1 MAMPDDVAM
10 RTAARELGLRPK
22 LLELAV
28 QVGEVRTVRGAG
40 AGTRR
45 VTRAE
50 MARLRA
56 SEGFPDGFSERL
68 RLVDAAGGAELLGI
82 STARFARL
90 ARGGCFSPARFYV
103 NRYRTVV
110 WLYLARELHAFAERR
125 GELLTGSLPRGL
137 RVLLEEGVDFR
148 PRHWR
153 GRRVSQLRRQAEG
166 PWELAAARAAV
177 LDADALEEAVPD
189 SGERARLAALK
200 PELTVVHGASAVTR
214 EVADELC
221 TATAEDE
228 ILWHRLLLE
237 ADLEDARA
245 SSLPSAARRQSAA
258 HSRSTAQRRSTAH
271 SRPTG
276 LVPSTAQAPP
286 AVPDPS
292 VRDPLPAQAHSSPQ
306 ISVPVPERPPGRV
319 RSGAPP
325 EASGA
330 PGAGDGAAGAG
341 DRRRAHVLSR
351 LRGPRRRPGWWRR
364 RGTDLSRPAF

>member
-1 MAMPDDVAM
+1 MTMPDDVAM

-28 QVGEVRTVRGAG
+28 QVGEVRTVRGAV

-68 RLVDAAGGAELLGI
+68 RVVDAAGGAELLGI

-110 WLYLARELHAFAERR
+110 WLYLARELLAFAERR
-125 GELLTGSLPRGL
+125 RELLTGTLPRGL

-153 GRRVSQLRRQAEG
+153 GRRVGQLRRQAEE

-177 LDADALEEAVPD
+177 LDADALKEAVPD

-200 PELTVVHGASAVTR
+200 PELTEVHGASAVTR

-221 TATAEDE
+221 TAEAEDE

-245 SSLPSAARRQSAA
+245 SGSRSAAQRPSAA
-258 HSRSTAQRRSTAH
+258 HSRSTGRA
-271 SRPTG
+271 
-276 LVPSTAQAPP
+276 PSAARAPS
-286 AVPDPS
+286 A
-292 VRDPLPAQAHSSPQ
+292 VRDPLPAPAHSSPP
-306 ISVPVPERPPGRV
+306 ISVSVPERPPGRV
-319 RSGAPP
+319 RGGAPP

-330 PGAGDGAAGAG
+330 GTGDGAAGAG
-341 DRRRAHVLSR
+341 DRRRAHVLSI

-364 RGTDLSRPAF
+364 RGPDLSRPAF